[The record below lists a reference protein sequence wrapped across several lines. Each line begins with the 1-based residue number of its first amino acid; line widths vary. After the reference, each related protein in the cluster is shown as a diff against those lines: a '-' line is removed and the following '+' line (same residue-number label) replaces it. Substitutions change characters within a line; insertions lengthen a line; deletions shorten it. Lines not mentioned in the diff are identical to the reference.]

1 LRGSL
6 KVEKDYHAEMP
17 ESWLNIGFHDDGKT
31 SKQIFT
37 IPFRDG
43 EDVKYFVVRGLSEG
57 DRHVTRCGM
66 VRMMGWDQLIEYLGD
81 VWEEIWDAMLFKLK
95 TAETSMP

>member
-1 LRGSL
+1 MRGNL
-6 KVEKDYHAEMP
+6 KVEDYHDDAEMP
-17 ESWLNIGFHDDGKT
+17 GSWLNIGFHDDGKI
-31 SKQIFT
+31 SKQIFI

-66 VRMMGWDQLIEYLGD
+66 VRIMG
-81 VWEEIWDAMLFKLK
+81 
-95 TAETSMP
+95 